1 VRAVPAPPAPT
12 DPDAPS
18 EPSAPPP
25 HRGRQVAI
33 ALVAVVLAPVLL
45 GCAFLIPGHAP
56 KPNGLPVAVVG
67 AAAPA
72 ARQATTL
79 RRSGFAVRRLSS
91 PQAARRQILDRR
103 VYGAIVLRGSK
114 PAQVLVASAASY
126 AAAQAIEQ
134 AAAGAKP
141 TDVRPLDPDDP
152 NGTSL
157 NLLVL
162 PIVFTATFLA
172 LAGVALL
179 PAAGAPRRAALALA
193 GALAGGFALMVVGRF
208 IVGVVPGPWLGEG
221 AVLSLGVLAMA
232 LPIGGLVRL
241 LGFRAM
247 MLGFLFFTVLGNP
260 GSGLASAPEM
270 LPSPW
275 HPLGAWLPVG
285 AAGTALRDVAYFDGA
300 ALLQP
305 LLVLAGWA
313 VVGLVLLVLGEQR
326 HPQGRP
332 TPLSVHETPAAE
344 TAASGA

>member
-1 VRAVPAPPAPT
+1 VSENPDAAPPDRRP
-12 DPDAPS
+12 
-18 EPSAPPP
+18 
-25 HRGRQVAI
+25 QVLI
-33 ALVAVVLAPVLL
+33 AVVAAVLAPVLL
-45 GCAFLIPGHAP
+45 ACAFLIPGHSP
-56 KPNGLPVAVVG
+56 KPNGLPIAVVG
-67 AAAPA
+67 AAGPA
-72 ARQATTL
+72 GQQAAKL
-79 RRSGFAVRRLSS
+79 DRSGFAVRHLSS
-91 PQAARRQILDRR
+91 PAAARSQILDRR
-103 VYGAIVLRGSK
+103 VYGAIVLAGDK
-114 PAQVLVASAASY
+114 PARVLIASAASY
-126 AAAQAIEQ
+126 QVAQLLQQTAP
-134 AAAGAKP
+134 GAKP

-162 PIVFTATFLA
+162 PIVFTATFIA

-179 PAAGAPRRAALALA
+179 PAAGILRRLALA
-193 GALAGGFALMVVGRF
+193 VVGALLGGFSLMVVGRYV
-208 IVGVVPGPWLGEG
+208 IGVIPGPWLREG
-221 AVLSLGVLAMA
+221 AVLSLGVLSMA

-260 GSGLASAPEM
+260 GSGLASAPEL

-285 AAGTALRDVAYFDGA
+285 AAGTALRNVAYFDGA
-300 ALLQP
+300 ATLQP

-313 VVGLVLLVLGEQR
+313 VVGVLFLALGERR

-344 TAASGA
+344 TAASA